1 MNIPQ
6 LGDVLEV
13 SIRQLCAHSV
23 LDFLN
28 NQPLDKIK
36 S

>member
-13 SIRQLCAHSV
+13 SVYQLCAFSV
-23 LDFLN
+23 VDFLN
-28 NQPLDKIK
+28 NQPLNKIK